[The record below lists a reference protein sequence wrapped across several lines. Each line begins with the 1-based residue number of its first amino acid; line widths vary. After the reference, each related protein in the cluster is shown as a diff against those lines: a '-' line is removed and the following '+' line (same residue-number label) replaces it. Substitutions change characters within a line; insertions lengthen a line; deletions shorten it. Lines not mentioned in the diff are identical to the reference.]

1 MGIPRSIEMKKLVAI
16 LLIFSACAAYAAK
29 VPDLSEKVAQAILEQ
44 GGSANPKVLAIVYK
58 STSPR
63 LQLEAG
69 EEIATVL
76 YTQIDAQTNQSKAT
90 STTFLYS
97 HINKEWMILI
107 PTNDDTGYFRVTEDG
122 AEVVQSTP

>member
-1 MGIPRSIEMKKLVAI
+1 MKRIAFIMLALAV
-16 LLIFSACAAYAAK
+16 SAAHAAK

-44 GGSANPKVLAIVYK
+44 GGSVNPRVLAIVYK

-76 YTQIDAQTNQSKAT
+76 YTQVDAQTNQSKAT

-97 HINKEWMILI
+97 HIDKRWMILI
-107 PTNDDTGYFRVTEDG
+107 PTNDDSGYFRVTEDG

>member
-1 MGIPRSIEMKKLVAI
+1 MKKLVAI
-16 LLIFSACAAYAAK
+16 LLMFSACAAYAAK
-29 VPDLSEKVAQAILEQ
+29 VPDLSEKVARAILEQ

-97 HINKEWMILI
+97 HIDKEWMILI

-122 AEVVQSTP
+122 AGVVQSTP

>member
-1 MGIPRSIEMKKLVAI
+1 MKKLIAI
-16 LLIFSACAAYAAK
+16 LLILCAGAAWAAK
-29 VPDLSEKVAQAILEQ
+29 VPDLSEKVAAAILVQ
-44 GGSANPKVLAIVYK
+44 GGAVNPKVLAIVYK
-58 STSPR
+58 SSSPR

-76 YTQIDAQTNQSKAT
+76 YTQVDAQTNQSKAT

-97 HINKEWMILI
+97 HIDNEWMILI
-107 PTNDDTGYFRVTEDG
+107 PTADDTGYFKVTEDS